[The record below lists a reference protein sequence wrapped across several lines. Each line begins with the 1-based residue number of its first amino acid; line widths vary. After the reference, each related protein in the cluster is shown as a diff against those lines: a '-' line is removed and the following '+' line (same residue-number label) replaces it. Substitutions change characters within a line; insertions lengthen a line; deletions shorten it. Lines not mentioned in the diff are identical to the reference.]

1 MPRALLQQEGE
12 EEEEEDGGADIFSM
26 HTVQEVNSFKDRRKE
41 TNKKDECD
49 VKSAATARWLWQS
62 NSELQEPD
70 R

>member
-49 VKSAATARWLWQS
+49 VKSAATAR
-62 NSELQEPD
+62 
-70 R
+70 